1 VPDTSLT
8 LYSKLSL
15 KKQMDWLL
23 LGLEENRAS
32 LVVVKSRIDSV
43 EMRYLKSIWNF
54 TLLCKR
60 HWRVIISSSSIKQSL
75 AIRTVCSSFCCRWIK
90 KSLFGLWCCC
100 RLCLFL
106 HSFKQSNNQLIQ
118 TYRREDGF
126 SLLKNKDMDLNC
138 LSELDWIGIDSF
150 FSLFF
155 YY

>member
-1 VPDTSLT
+1 
-8 LYSKLSL
+8 
-15 KKQMDWLL
+15 M

-43 EMRYLKSIWNF
+43 EMRYLKCIWNF
-54 TLLCKR
+54 CLFVKD
-60 HWRVIISSSSIKQSL
+60 IEESSSSSSSAAAAASSKVS
-75 AIRTVCSSFCCRWIK
+75 IRTVCSSFCCRWIK

-138 LSELDWIGIDSF
+138 LSELDWIGIDFF
-150 FSLFF
+150 FSFF